1 MEIDVMTKAIRLDTS
16 FMRAALTGLLLA
28 GAVMSLS
35 ACNTVK
41 GAGQDVSSVGSA
53 TTSTAATVQQKM

>member
-1 MEIDVMTKAIRLDTS
+1 MTKAIRLDTS

-28 GAVMSLS
+28 GAVMRLS

-41 GAGQDVSSVGSA
+41 GAGQDVSSVGTA

>member
-1 MEIDVMTKAIRLDTS
+1 MSKAIRLDS
-16 FMRAALTGLLLA
+16 NFIRAALTGLLLA

-41 GAGQDVSSVGSA
+41 GAGQDVSSVGTA
-53 TTSTAATVQQKM
+53 TTNTASTVQQKM